1 MRLQGEAVCVKR
13 ARSISGRGLSQ
24 TISSGATGS
33 ERLLVYRQGKRWV
46 AIYGDPAH
54 PARLVAATRSQ
65 VMHRLERLLA
75 AA

>member
-1 MRLQGEAVCVKR
+1 MREARALNIRERSLADNLKR
-13 ARSISGRGLSQ
+13 
-24 TISSGATGS
+24 ATGS
-33 ERLLVYRQGKRWV
+33 ERLLVYREGKRWV

-54 PARLVAATRSQ
+54 PSRLVAATRRQ